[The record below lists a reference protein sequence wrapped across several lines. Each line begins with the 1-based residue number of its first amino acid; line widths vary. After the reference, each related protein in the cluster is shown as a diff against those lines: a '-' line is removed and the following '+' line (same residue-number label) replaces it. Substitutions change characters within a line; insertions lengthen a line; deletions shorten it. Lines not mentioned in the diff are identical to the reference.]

1 MLRVGSVS
9 IRAKKGK
16 GKTRNGLG
24 ESEEDEVVVNRY
36 IYVQAPSFTG
46 RPPHPFARYAS
57 NTRARSAFKNS
68 SNLPRN

>member
-1 MLRVGSVS
+1 LRVGSVS

-24 ESEEDEVVVNRY
+24 DSEDEVVVNRY
-36 IYVQAPSFTG
+36 IYVQAPLLTG
-46 RPPHPFARYAS
+46 RPPHPFARYAN
-57 NTRARSAFKNS
+57 NTRARRWAFKNS